1 MTLCLDDAFI
11 GEWHPKYA
19 ENDEKEYKEI
29 VSCVQQEI
37 GSTGNIG
44 RPTFE
49 RIIKWKTRNRSKR
62 FLLLNEYST
71 LYAPAFRRC
80 FAATPERKL
89 DELIARDRKLPGVDA
104 RVASTVVHFMHA
116 DSMPII
122 DVRTVGVL
130 HHLGYLKNRGT
141 ELRHYEEF
149 RMAMTRI
156 LSLCPRRSLRE
167 LDRALFAY
175 HKKNLGVNESYCG

>member
-1 MTLCLDDAFI
+1 MTLRLDDAFI

-19 ENDEKEYKEI
+19 ENDEEQYNEI
-29 VSCVQQEI
+29 VSAVQQEI
-37 GSTGNIG
+37 RSTGSID

-49 RIIKWKTRNRSKR
+49 RIIKWKTRNRSRR
-62 FLLLNEYST
+62 FLRLHEYST

-80 FAATPERKL
+80 FVASPGRKL
-89 DELIARDRKLPGVDA
+89 GELIARDRKLPGVDA
-104 RVASTVVHFMHA
+104 RVASTVVHFMHPG
-116 DSMPII
+116 SMPII

-130 HHLGYLKNRGT
+130 HHFGYVTSKGT

-149 RMAMTRI
+149 RMAMTGI
-156 LSLCPRRSLRE
+156 LSLSQRWSLRQ

-175 HKKNLGVNESYCG
+175 HKKNLGVINSGCN